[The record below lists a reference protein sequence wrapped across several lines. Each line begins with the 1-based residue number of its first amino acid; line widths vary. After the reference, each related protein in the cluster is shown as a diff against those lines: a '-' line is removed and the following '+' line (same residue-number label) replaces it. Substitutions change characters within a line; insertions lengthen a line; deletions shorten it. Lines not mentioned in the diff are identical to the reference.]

1 MKNPRD
7 SAHYQYLGRA
17 MNGGKNCQVLDAAY
31 KECSQ
36 KPHGY
41 VVMDYGQN
49 QNDKFRIRSS
59 LFPEEMIVYTKKN

>member
-41 VVMDYGQN
+41 VVLDYGQN
-49 QNDKFRIRSS
+49 QDDKFRIRSS